1 VGGDGV
7 GYHDTTSGNDG
18 GQFRSDDVDVQVTT
32 DVGGGY
38 NVGWIDPGEWLAF
51 DVTVAQSGSYD
62 IRARVASAVARNK
75 SLHVAVDG
83 GWGGCERPP
92 ELQRW
97 VMVAVLGRCDG
108 SGSAVE
114 RRSA

>member
-1 VGGDGV
+1 VGGEGV

-18 GQFRSDDVDVQVTT
+18 GQFRFDNVDIQVTT

-51 DVTVAQSGSYD
+51 TVEVAQSGRYD
-62 IRARVASAVARNK
+62 LGARVASPVAGNK

-83 GWGGCERPP
+83 GMSLVP
-92 ELQRW
+92 
-97 VMVAVLGRCDG
+97 
-108 SGSAVE
+108 
-114 RRSA
+114 